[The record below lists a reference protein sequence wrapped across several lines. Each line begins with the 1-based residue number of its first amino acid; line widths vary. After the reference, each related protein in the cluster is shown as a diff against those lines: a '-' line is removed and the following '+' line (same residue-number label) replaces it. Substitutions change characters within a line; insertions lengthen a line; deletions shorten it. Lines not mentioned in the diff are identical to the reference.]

1 MRTTGKPGRLVR
13 TPERQ
18 PASPFCDGLWS
29 RFSAPLCRLPAWARW
44 PMKSSSA
51 WLTSS
56 AWVQMIACG
65 PPVMMVERAFVSN
78 AGSLLLVAWVGQ
90 DAVLVAVNDQDGD

>member
-1 MRTTGKPGRLVR
+1 LSG
-13 TPERQ
+13 
-18 PASPFCDGLWS
+18 GL
-29 RFSAPLCRLPAWARW
+29 ARV

-65 PPVMMVERAFVSN
+65 PPAMTVERAFVSN
-78 AGSLLLVAWVGQ
+78 AGSLLLVAS
-90 DAVLVAVNDQDGD
+90 